1 MEVGGQLRPNSP
13 GSEEE
18 EETWPW
24 TVLNHIPQVPTEDR
38 MLREERVYLFQGNPT
53 NAPKLLRLFADG
65 SFFHE
70 RKVRPSDTDV
80 LEMIGHSRGL
90 VCFKNAS
97 MRQILVWDLQ
107 RQRVRTIVAEVDE
120 GGESS
125 YGFGHRNGVY
135 MIVRLGRPALFYNR
149 QYFEYHIHT
158 FVEGQQGPWTRFEF
172 RLDAHF
178 NFRTGGTGIWVSEN
192 GMMYWKAEELD
203 GGASIITYNLETQQ
217 LDTLVAP
224 REDEFNNSD
233 MALGHGFKGQLS
245 ASVYVPPAEHDDYS
259 MLHIWVLQRED
270 QSFYRWHKLVAFRSI
285 VFNADDLFIPL
296 VCYYGREDG
305 AIHILLHRNREEIV
319 CVIPAKKQVL
329 PVDGAA
335 FQAAPAGI
343 LAIPSGIAM
352 EVADARKFKATQ
364 TSRY

>member
-1 MEVGGQLRPNSP
+1 
-13 GSEEE
+13 
-18 EETWPW
+18 
-24 TVLNHIPQVPTEDR
+24 
-38 MLREERVYLFQGNPT
+38 MLREERVYPFQGNPT

-70 RKVRPSDTDV
+70 RKVCPSDTDV

-107 RQRVRTIVAEVDE
+107 RQRVRTIVAEVGE

-178 NFRTGGTGIWVSEN
+178 NFRTGGTGIW
-192 GMMYWKAEELD
+192 
-203 GGASIITYNLETQQ
+203 GGWGDSYT
-217 LDTLVAP
+217 AP
-224 REDEFNNSD
+224 QEQ
-233 MALGHGFKGQLS
+233 G
-245 ASVYVPPAEHDDYS
+245 
-259 MLHIWVLQRED
+259 
-270 QSFYRWHKLVAFRSI
+270 
-285 VFNADDLFIPL
+285 
-296 VCYYGREDG
+296 
-305 AIHILLHRNREEIV
+305 
-319 CVIPAKKQVL
+319 KQVL
-329 PVDGAA
+329 SVDGAA
-335 FQAAPAGI
+335 FLAAPAGI

-364 TSRY
+364 TSSCRFSHGVESDINCLKSIRAALEDPLDMLSSSMGSLLTMPLKELAPSSLLVSKVNVDGACDSKSKRSGIGVVIRNHQGSCVAEASIFGIRNSAIEFEADTVVCGMKLVKHLGLHSIALESDCLEVFQAQCSKILSP